1 MPNKNISNIIVSS
14 AQNRNVGIGKRIL
27 IFTDLNPWIVY
38 FSTFI
43 IFIVFW
49 EILGHLTNPVLFA
62 PLSRV
67 ISEYPELISSGK
79 LPKAML
85 TTISA
90 MLLGYFTASVTGI
103 LFGLWW
109 GRSRFLQDIVE
120 PYLNALYALPRVA
133 LIPLVIVWIG
143 IGFWGRFFIIFYGTV
158 FDTMINTYTGVR
170 STEKTLLEVGK
181 SFGANERNLFLHII
195 IPYSVPFIMAGLRL
209 GLGRALVGVIVAEMF
224 LQMVGMGGLILVFG
238 ETHRIAS
245 MLAVVILL
253 SIMGILFTEL
263 IKKIERIVAPWNEY
277 NEVEKETLY
286 KN

>member
-277 NEVEKETLY
+277 NEVKKETLY
-286 KN
+286 KK

>member
-195 IPYSVPFIMAGLRL
+195 IPYSVPFIMAVLRL

-286 KN
+286 KK

>member
-286 KN
+286 KK

>member
-1 MPNKNISNIIVSS
+1 
-14 AQNRNVGIGKRIL
+14 
-27 IFTDLNPWIVY
+27 
-38 FSTFI
+38 
-43 IFIVFW
+43 
-49 EILGHLTNPVLFA
+49 
-62 PLSRV
+62 
-67 ISEYPELISSGK
+67 
-79 LPKAML
+79 
-85 TTISA
+85 
-90 MLLGYFTASVTGI
+90 
-103 LFGLWW
+103 
-109 GRSRFLQDIVE
+109 
-120 PYLNALYALPRVA
+120 
-133 LIPLVIVWIG
+133 
-143 IGFWGRFFIIFYGTV
+143 
-158 FDTMINTYTGVR
+158 MINTYTGVR

-286 KN
+286 KK

>member
-170 STEKTLLEVGK
+170 STEKSLLEVGK

-286 KN
+286 KK

>member
-103 LFGLWW
+103 LF
-109 GRSRFLQDIVE
+109 VN
-120 PYLNALYALPRVA
+120 P
-133 LIPLVIVWIG
+133 
-143 IGFWGRFFIIFYGTV
+143 
-158 FDTMINTYTGVR
+158 
-170 STEKTLLEVGK
+170 
-181 SFGANERNLFLHII
+181 
-195 IPYSVPFIMAGLRL
+195 
-209 GLGRALVGVIVAEMF
+209 
-224 LQMVGMGGLILVFG
+224 
-238 ETHRIAS
+238 
-245 MLAVVILL
+245 
-253 SIMGILFTEL
+253 
-263 IKKIERIVAPWNEY
+263 
-277 NEVEKETLY
+277 
-286 KN
+286 

>member
-143 IGFWGRFFIIFYGTV
+143 IGFWGRFLIIFYGTV

-286 KN
+286 KK

>member
-67 ISEYPELISSGK
+67 IYEYPELISSGK

-286 KN
+286 KK

>member
-253 SIMGILFTEL
+253 SIIGILFTEL

-286 KN
+286 KK

>member
-90 MLLGYFTASVTGI
+90 MLLDYFTASVTGI

-286 KN
+286 KK

>member
-27 IFTDLNPWIVY
+27 IFTDLNHWIVY

-181 SFGANERNLFLHII
+181 SFGANERNLILHII

-286 KN
+286 KK

>member
-1 MPNKNISNIIVSS
+1 MPKRNMSNISDSS
-14 AQNRNVGIGKRIL
+14 ALIRNEGLVKRIL
-27 IFTDLNPWIVY
+27 IFADLNPWIIY
-38 FSTFI
+38 LSTFI
-43 IFIVFW
+43 IFILFW

-67 ISEYPELISSGK
+67 IGEYPELISSGK

-85 TTISA
+85 ITISA
-90 MLLGYFTASVTGI
+90 MMLGYITASVTGI

-133 LIPLVIVWIG
+133 LIPLVIVWFG

-181 SFGANERNLFLHII
+181 SFGANERNLFWHII

-263 IKKIERIVAPWNEY
+263 IKRIERIVAPWNE
-277 NEVEKETLY
+277 NNQVEK
-286 KN
+286 

>member
-263 IKKIERIVAPWNEY
+263 IKKNR
-277 NEVEKETLY
+277 
-286 KN
+286 KNCSSME

>member
-67 ISEYPELISSGK
+67 ISEYPELITSGK

-195 IPYSVPFIMAGLRL
+195 IPYSVPFIKAGLRL

-286 KN
+286 KK

>member
-181 SFGANERNLFLHII
+181 YFGANERNLFLHII

-263 IKKIERIVAPWNEY
+263 IKKI
-277 NEVEKETLY
+277 
-286 KN
+286 

>member
-170 STEKTLLEVGK
+170 STEKSLLEVGK

-253 SIMGILFTEL
+253 SIIGILFTEL

-286 KN
+286 KK